1 MRALIMREYLNFV
14 VEDVPTPNAGR
25 DEVLVQVRAC
35 GICGSDVHGMD
46 GSTGRRRPP
55 VIMGHEASGVI
66 AEVGLDVTGWERG
79 DRVTFDSTISC
90 GGCWHCRRGE
100 INLCDNSRV
109 LGVSCAEYRQQGAF
123 AEMIAVPARILD
135 PLPDSVAFEEAAMVE
150 PLRG

>member
-14 VEDVPTPNAGR
+14 VEDVPTPNAGH

-66 AEVGLDVTGWERG
+66 AEVGPDVTGWERAI
-79 DRVTFDSTISC
+79 V
-90 GGCWHCRRGE
+90 
-100 INLCDNSRV
+100 
-109 LGVSCAEYRQQGAF
+109 
-123 AEMIAVPARILD
+123 
-135 PLPDSVAFEEAAMVE
+135 
-150 PLRG
+150 